1 MFNSEQIIFEAA
13 ATAYQN
19 EPQKRIRLLSAFISQ
34 FPSKSPVR
42 KAAERE
48 LRMLEELEQ
57 MQRELPLKFY
67 SNPGGQS

>member
-1 MFNSEQIIFEAA
+1 MFDAEQIIFEASS
-13 ATAYQN
+13 TAYQN
-19 EPQKRIRLLSAFISQ
+19 EPQKRIRLLCAYIKYFKA
-34 FPSKSPVR
+34 KSPVR

-67 SNPGGQS
+67 SNPGGES